1 MRVDHVAR
9 SGSSGDFGLVSHGS
23 TQSWRRRR
31 VVQRLTCYGTHQ
43 GEFPG
48 TRPTGQQVTFQAI
61 EISRAGADGK
71 FTEHWSSIDVPAV
84 LRLLS
89 APHRT

>member
-1 MRVDHVAR
+1 MQ
-9 SGSSGDFGLVSHGS
+9 L
-23 TQSWRRRR
+23 
-31 VVQRLTCYGTHQ
+31 LTCYGTHQ

-48 TRPTGQQVTFQAI
+48 IRPTGQQVTFQVI

-84 LRLLS
+84 LRLLG
-89 APHRT
+89 APPQT